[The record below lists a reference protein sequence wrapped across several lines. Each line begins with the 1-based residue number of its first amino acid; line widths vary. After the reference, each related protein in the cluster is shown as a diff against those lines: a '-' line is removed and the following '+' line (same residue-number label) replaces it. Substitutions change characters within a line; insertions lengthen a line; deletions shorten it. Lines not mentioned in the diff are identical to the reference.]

1 MNSFNSLKITIK
13 KKIPTFILLFLQKII
28 LFKRIIT
35 ISDRSFFCIFCN
47 SVTKGYYTGYLQSN
61 FELTCSKCFSVS
73 RNRLMGEYLKEL
85 DLSQYAILH
94 FAPEKCI
101 ENLIY
106 KKIFKSYKKVDL
118 HPVDNQEFC
127 NIENIQYIDEH
138 FDIIICS
145 HVLEHVDYIKA
156 ISNLKK
162 IIKKNGLI
170 ILMFPIIQNWE
181 KTYSNSEI
189 IKKNDREVH
198 FGQFDHLHMF
208 GRDIL
213 KLFGDNFIVNEKISF
228 GENGIE
234 NGINHGETLFSIK
247 RIS

>member
-1 MNSFNSLKITIK
+1 MNNFNNFKIRLK
-13 KKIPTFILLFLQKII
+13 KKMPTFILFFLQKII
-28 LFKRIIT
+28 LFARIMAT
-35 ISDRSFFCIFCN
+35 PNRNFFCIFCN
-47 SVTKGYYTGYLQSN
+47 SIVSGYLTGYLQSN

-85 DLSQYAILH
+85 DLNQYTILH
-94 FAPEKCI
+94 FAPEKCV

-127 NIENIQYIDEH
+127 NIENIQFSDEQ
-138 FDIIICS
+138 FDMIICS
-145 HVLEHVDYIKA
+145 HVLEHVDYLKA
-156 ISNLKK
+156 ISNLKR

-213 KLFGDNFIVNEKISF
+213 KLFGDNFVVNEKISF
-228 GENGIE
+228 GGNGIK
-234 NGINHGETLFSIK
+234 NGINHGETLYSIK